1 MQSLPK
7 PIAGDDN
14 EIRAVELA
22 NNALKLV
29 ASGRAEDGSR
39 ALREA
44 ASLAPQN
51 RKVKEAFLEIQSHE
65 SIHILP
71 KLCARF
77 VLENDAQAGKD
88 ALDYLAS
95 SGQVPPDTAEECL
108 ALVSTG
114 KNICVRATQ
123 DGIVARLLRNSS
135 AAKAALATR
144 LWQSPTLVFTEIY
157 DIGDDASSG
166 IATVVLDSSVWSKE
180 SVREACERDVFQL
193 FLAKLMEAGNELDG
207 RALRGISKLLATDAE
222 KLHDL
227 LDEDT
232 FSAIL
237 GCLDYRL
244 SAEVRSQATLVT
256 AKYLEAADNKGR
268 LILSKFISTR
278 VARHNGEDLVL
289 AFSAAAAI
297 FPLVPSTAATLFLTE
312 GFVSSLLPLLEKR
325 SKSEKVEQAALE
337 MLSAACIDTACREA
351 IRKHLSGWL
360 QRVRDTGQEQRPVFA
375 AVILAKVRGL
385 TGEQKVGENQDR
397 KEDADDLVPMFKRLM
412 ANSEEHNKQSA
423 VEGLAYVSVQ
433 PNVKEV
439 LSSDQD
445 FLKAFLGVLRSGQA
459 SSTILFGGLTIID
472 NLTKYLPVLSEEQ
485 RRISQLKAYAN
496 ASKASAKADPLD
508 EDTAVTKRCSAVVKA
523 GTISTLVGISKSL
536 SSTSTTIALNIL
548 LSLSRTSSHRGK
560 IAQQGGI
567 RFLLQLYLSAT
578 GQTESEIRSRR
589 IAAHAL
595 ARTLISVDPTLV
607 FTSGPPSLISA
618 IRPLLSL
625 LTEDPDYVTEGPRD
639 LLPTFESLLALTNL
653 ASTPSPEAAET
664 IIRLAF
670 PTIEDLQ
677 LGSNT
682 MIRRASTE
690 LVCNLMTCPSGIEIF
705 ADESKAAARR
715 LHILVALAD
724 VEDKATR
731 RAAGGAMATLTEFE
745 STVKG
750 VLAIER
756 GVEILLGLC
765 EDEDE
770 GILHRGVVC
779 IRNLV
784 STDEPT
790 GKNARDA
797 VMNLRGVE
805 ILKAIINGTGN
816 RGILELGVEA
826 LKELMQ

>member
-1 MQSLPK
+1 M
-7 PIAGDDN
+7 
-14 EIRAVELA
+14 
-22 NNALKLV
+22 
-29 ASGRAEDGSR
+29 
-39 ALREA
+39 REA
-44 ASLAPQN
+44 ASIAPQN
-51 RKVKEAFLEIQSHE
+51 AKVKEAIREIQSHE
-65 SIHILP
+65 PIHILQQQ
-71 KLCARF
+71 CARF
-77 VLENDAQAGKD
+77 ILENDAQAGKD

-95 SGQVPPDTAEECL
+95 SGNVPPDIAEDCL
-108 ALVSTG
+108 ALVLKG
-114 KNICVRATQ
+114 KNTSERATQ
-123 DGIVARLLRNSS
+123 NGIIARLLRDSS
-135 AAKAALATR
+135 AARAALATR
-144 LWQSPTLVFTEIY
+144 LQQSPTLVFSEIY
-157 DIGDDASSG
+157 EIGSDASSG

-180 SVREACERDVFQL
+180 ATRDACERDVFQL
-193 FLAKLMEAGNELDG
+193 FLAKLMEAGHDLDG

-222 KLHDL
+222 KLHVL

-244 SAEVRSQATLVT
+244 SVEVRSQATLVT
-256 AKYLEAADNKGR
+256 AKYLEASEDKGQ
-268 LILSKFISTR
+268 LNLSKFISTR

-297 FPLVPSTAATLFLTE
+297 FPLVPSTASALFLTG
-312 GFVSSLLPLLEKR
+312 GFVPSLVPLLEKR
-325 SKSEKVEQAALE
+325 SKSAKVEEAALE

-351 IRKHLSGWL
+351 IRKHCSGWL
-360 QRVRDTGQEQRPVFA
+360 QYVRDTGLNQRPGLA

-385 TGEQKVGENQDR
+385 TGEQKTKETRDR
-397 KEDADDLVPMFKRLM
+397 REDADDLVPMFKRMM
-412 ANSEEHNKQSA
+412 AENEEHKKQSA
-423 VEGLAYVSVQ
+423 VEGLAYASVQ
-433 PNVKEV
+433 PNVKEL
-439 LSSDQD
+439 LSSDQE
-445 FLKAFLGVLRSGQA
+445 FLKTFLAVLRGGQA
-459 SSTILFGGLTIID
+459 SSTIMFGGLTIID
-472 NLTKYLPVLSEEQ
+472 NLTKYLQILSEEQ
-485 RRISQLKAYAN
+485 KRISQLKAYAN
-496 ASKASAKADPLD
+496 ASKALPQTDPLD
-508 EDTAVTKRCSAVVKA
+508 EENAVTKRCSAVVKA
-523 GTISTLVGISKSL
+523 GAVSTLVGISKSL
-536 SSTSTTIALNIL
+536 SSTSITIVLNIL
-548 LSLSRTSSHRGK
+548 LSLSKTSSHRAT

-567 RFLLQLYLSAT
+567 KLLLQLYMSAT
-578 GQTESEIRSRR
+578 GQTEPEIRSRR
-589 IAAHAL
+589 TAAHAL
-595 ARTLISVDPTLV
+595 ARILISVDPTLV
-607 FTSGPPSLISA
+607 FPSGSPSLISS

-639 LLPTFESLLALTNL
+639 LLPPFEALLALTNL

-682 MIRRASTE
+682 MVRRASTE

-724 VEDKATR
+724 VEDEATR
-731 RAAGGAMATLTEFE
+731 RAAGGALATITEFE

-756 GVEILLGLC
+756 GVEILIGLC
-765 EDEDE
+765 EDKDE

-784 STDEPT
+784 STDDPT
-790 GKNARDA
+790 GKTARER

-805 ILKAIINGTGN
+805 VLKGIVNGTGN

-826 LKELMQ
+826 LKALMQ

>member
-1 MQSLPK
+1 M
-7 PIAGDDN
+7 
-14 EIRAVELA
+14 
-22 NNALKLV
+22 
-29 ASGRAEDGSR
+29 
-39 ALREA
+39 
-44 ASLAPQN
+44 
-51 RKVKEAFLEIQSHE
+51 KEAFLKIQSHE
-65 SIHILP
+65 SRHILP

-77 VLENDAQAGKD
+77 VLEDDAQAGKD
-88 ALDYLAS
+88 ALDYLDS
-95 SGQVPPDTAEECL
+95 SGKVPPDIAEECL
-108 ALVSTG
+108 ALVSKG
-114 KNICVRATQ
+114 KNTSERATQ
-123 DGIVARLLRNSS
+123 DGIIARLLRDSS
-135 AAKAALATR
+135 AAKAALASQLQR
-144 LWQSPTLVFTEIY
+144 SPTLVFTQIY

-166 IATVVLDSSVWSKE
+166 IATVVLDSSIWSTE
-180 SVREACERDVFQL
+180 STREACERDVFQL
-193 FLAKLMEAGNELDG
+193 FLAKLMEAGHDLDG
-207 RALRGISKLLATDAE
+207 RALKGISKLLATDAE
-222 KLHDL
+222 KLHVL

-244 SAEVRSQATLVT
+244 SIEVRSQATLVT
-256 AKYLEAADNKGR
+256 AKYLQAAGDKGE

-297 FPLVPSTAATLFLTE
+297 FPLVPSTASALFLTE
-312 GFVSSLLPLLEKR
+312 GFVSSLVPLLEKR

-351 IRKHLSGWL
+351 IRKYCSGWL
-360 QRVRDTGQEQRPVFA
+360 QRVRDTGRDQRPGLA

-385 TGEQKVGENQDR
+385 AAEPKTGGTQDR
-397 KEDADDLVPMFKRLM
+397 KEDADDLVPMFKRMM
-412 ANSEEHNKQSA
+412 ADTEEHKKQSA
-423 VEGLAYVSVQ
+423 VEGLAYASVQ
-433 PNVKEV
+433 PNVKEG
-439 LSSDQD
+439 LSSNQE
-445 FLKAFLGVLRSGQA
+445 FLKTFLAVLRGGQA
-459 SSTILFGGLTIID
+459 SSTIVFGGLTIID
-472 NLTKYLPVLSEEQ
+472 NLTKYLPILSEEQ

-536 SSTSTTIALNIL
+536 SSTSITIVLNIL
-548 LSLSRTSSHRGK
+548 LSLSRTASHRGT

-567 RFLLQLYLSAT
+567 KLLLHLYMSTT
-578 GQTESEIRSRR
+578 GQTDSENRSRR
-589 IAAHAL
+589 TAAHAL
-595 ARTLISVDPTLV
+595 ARILISVDPTLV
-607 FTSGPPSLISA
+607 FTSRSPSLISA

-639 LLPTFESLLALTNL
+639 LLPTFEALLALTNL

-670 PTIEDLQ
+670 PTIEELQ

-724 VEDKATR
+724 VEDEATR
-731 RAAGGAMATLTEFE
+731 RAAGGALATITEFE

-756 GVEILLGLC
+756 GVEILIGLC
-765 EDEDE
+765 EDKDE

-784 STDEPT
+784 STDDPT
-790 GKNARDA
+790 GKKARES

-805 ILKAIINGTGN
+805 ILKGIVNGTGN

-826 LKELMQ
+826 LKALLQ

>member
-1 MQSLPK
+1 M
-7 PIAGDDN
+7 
-14 EIRAVELA
+14 
-22 NNALKLV
+22 
-29 ASGRAEDGSR
+29 
-39 ALREA
+39 REA

-51 RKVKEAFLEIQSHE
+51 AKVKDAFLEIQSYE
-65 SIHILP
+65 SIHTLQ

-77 VLENDAQAGKD
+77 VLEDDAQAGKD
-88 ALDYLAS
+88 ALAYLAS
-95 SGQVPPDTAEECL
+95 SRNVSPDVAVECL
-108 ALVSTG
+108 TLVSKG
-114 KNICVRATQ
+114 KNTCERATQ
-123 DGIVARLLRNSS
+123 DGIIARLLRDSP

-144 LWQSPTLVFTEIY
+144 LQQSPTLVFTEIY

-166 IATVVLDSSVWSKE
+166 IAIVVLDPSVWSKE
-180 SVREACERDVFQL
+180 STREACERDVFQL
-193 FLAKLMEAGNELDG
+193 FLAKLMEAGNDLDG
-207 RALRGISKLLATDAE
+207 RALRGISKLLAMDAE
-222 KLHDL
+222 KLHVL

-237 GCLDYRL
+237 GCLDFRL
-244 SAEVRSQATLVT
+244 STEVRSQATLIT
-256 AKYLEAADNKGR
+256 AKYLEAAEEKGQ

-297 FPLVPSTAATLFLTE
+297 FPLVPSTASALFLTE
-312 GFVSSLLPLLEKR
+312 GFVSSLVPLLEKR
-325 SKSEKVEQAALE
+325 SKSGKVEQAALE

-351 IRKHLSGWL
+351 IRTHCSGWL
-360 QRVRDTGQEQRPVFA
+360 QRIRDTGEGQRPGLA

-385 TGEQKVGENQDR
+385 TGEQTQDR
-397 KEDADDLVPMFKRLM
+397 KEDVDALVPMFKRMM
-412 ANSEEHNKQSA
+412 ADSEEHKEQSA
-423 VEGLAYVSVQ
+423 VEGLAYASVQ
-433 PNVKEV
+433 PNVKEG
-439 LSSDQD
+439 LSSDQN
-445 FLKAFLGVLRSGQA
+445 FLITFLGVLRGGQA
-459 SSTILFGGLTIID
+459 SSTIMFGGLTIID
-472 NLTKYLPVLSEEQ
+472 NLTKYLPILSEEQ

-523 GTISTLVGISKSL
+523 GAVSTLVGISKSL
-536 SSTSTTIALNIL
+536 SSTSTTIVLNIL
-548 LSLSRTSSHRGK
+548 LSLSRIPSHRG
-560 IAQQGGI
+560 IISQQGGI
-567 RFLLQLYLSAT
+567 KLLLQLYMSAT

-589 IAAHAL
+589 TAAHAL
-595 ARTLISVDPTLV
+595 ARILISVDPVLV
-607 FTSGPPSLISA
+607 FTSRSPSLISA

-639 LLPTFESLLALTNL
+639 LLPTFEALLALTNL

-682 MIRRASTE
+682 LIRRASTE

-724 VEDKATR
+724 VEDEATR
-731 RAAGGAMATLTEFE
+731 RAAGGALATITEFE

-756 GVEILLGLC
+756 GVEILVGLC
-765 EDEDE
+765 EDKDE

-784 STDEPT
+784 STDDPT
-790 GKNARDA
+790 GRKARES
-797 VMNLRGVE
+797 VMNLGGVE
-805 ILKAIINGTGN
+805 ILKAIVNGTGN

-826 LKELMQ
+826 LKALMQ